1 MFKLNCFIPYINIEA
16 IFVMFIPE
24 GMANG
29 KYGTFRE
36 NAVGT
41 RAPRK
46 YRETV
51 YKIGFCIVIRA
62 NYCLYF

>member
-16 IFVMFIPE
+16 TFVMFIPE

-46 YRETV
+46 YIYCGTLFQIHF
-51 YKIGFCIVIRA
+51 YIVII
-62 NYCLYF
+62 